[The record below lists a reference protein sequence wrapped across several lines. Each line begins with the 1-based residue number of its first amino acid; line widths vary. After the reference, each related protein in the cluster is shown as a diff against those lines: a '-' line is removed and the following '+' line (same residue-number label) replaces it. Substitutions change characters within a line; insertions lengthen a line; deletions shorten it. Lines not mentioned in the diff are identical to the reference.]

1 MERAYAAML
10 GLTAFAVVT
19 LRGAIRG
26 DLPVDTMPSGIT
38 ALLAFGVIGYLA
50 GSTCDR
56 LVKQAVEQR
65 FRESVK
71 RIGEALSKDH
81 GGSE

>member
-1 MERAYAAML
+1 
-10 GLTAFAVVT
+10 
-19 LRGAIRG
+19 
-26 DLPVDTMPSGIT
+26 
-38 ALLAFGVIGYLA
+38 LAFGVIGYLA